1 VAGSTKPVGR
11 LDFVLRILAATA
23 LAVEWNR
30 VFPLKD
36 LLNPVLHMYR
46 AQSEQEVLF
55 YIACYPFVAIL
66 MMSATIGRL
75 LDAKLSVLYIFPIT
89 FIWIFSTVT
98 FMFGLHYW
106 PFGLALFVFMLIMG
120 GILPINPAPVRIGF
134 VDKGEEQSSDTDTSN
149 DKVKRRQFNP
159 GSPLAF
165 LIILII
171 LASLWLPLIYLDDI
185 SGHGAGVWIA
195 RVGYA
200 ILGFF
205 WISLSVN
212 RFKDA
217 GLLDGRFFP
226 YLIAVSAVSLLP
238 LIFNLTN
245 GYESLAIFVLIQ
257 TPITLLRSKPSPEE
271 PLEETEE
278 DEKCLRD
285 PLGGIPARNKDDID
299 IAYTE
304 PKPPVFTGISSG
316 SSKKVPSWRRY

>member
-11 LDFVLRILAATA
+11 LDYVLRILVATA

-30 VFPLKD
+30 VFPLKE
-36 LLNPVLHMYR
+36 LLNPILHLYR

-55 YIACYPFVAIL
+55 HIACYPFVAIL
-66 MMSATIGRL
+66 MLSATIGRL

-106 PFGLALFVFMLIMG
+106 PVGLALFVFLLIMG
-120 GILPINPAPVRIGF
+120 GILPIKPAPVRIGF
-134 VDKGEEQSSDTDTSN
+134 GDNSAEQSSDTDTSI
-149 DKVKRRQFNP
+149 DKVKRWQFNLKRWQFNP
-159 GSPLAF
+159 GSPRAF
-165 LIILII
+165 LIALII
-171 LASLWLPLIYLDDI
+171 LAGLWIPLIYLDDI

-205 WISLSVN
+205 WLGLSVN

-226 YLIAVSAVSLLP
+226 YLIAVSAISLFP
-238 LIFNLTN
+238 LMLNLTN

-257 TPITLLRSKPSPEE
+257 TPIALLRSKPRLDE
-271 PLEETEE
+271 LLTESVTQEAAIE
-278 DEKCLRD
+278 DSSRGLAA
-285 PLGGIPARNKDDID
+285 LGGTMSELEAIP
-299 IAYTE
+299 
-304 PKPPVFTGISSG
+304 
-316 SSKKVPSWRRY
+316 RRQME